1 MPSIRKHK
9 LIFELPA
16 SLKESKF
23 KEVLDS
29 AIKLTYSMN
38 QPMIYRNSMCVEKNQ
53 FIHNYK
59 DGRIYLIEQ
68 NQENSEE
75 RVIKVLS

>member
-23 KEVLDS
+23 KEVLKG
-29 AIKLTYSMN
+29 AIKLTYSLN
-38 QPMIYRNSMCVEKNQ
+38 QPVIYRNNLCVERNQ

-59 DGRIYLIEQ
+59 DGRVYLIEQ

-75 RVIKVLS
+75 RVLKVLS